1 MSFRRVQSVQRVQS
15 LIKPLIAAALITAT
29 LAGCA
34 PIILGGAA
42 TGALVATDRRSV
54 GAQTEDREIQ
64 VKAEAN
70 IANTLTD
77 DAVHVNVTVFN
88 RRVLLT
94 GEVPNDATK
103 QAAVNI
109 VKQISNVRGI
119 VDELAIGPKSS
130 FGSRSND
137 AWITSKVKANLIN
150 TKEISAN
157 VFKVVTERGDVYLMG
172 LVSQEEGTI
181 GANVASRIDGVQ
193 KVVKLYE
200 YVKPEEAQRL
210 STEAE
215 KNPAPVQDDANAA
228 TVTTTPIGNDTVTAK
243 PLSSPAPISEGPV
256 KPGPSNKTG
265 N

>member
-1 MSFRRVQSVQRVQS
+1 MSFQRVQGVV
-15 LIKPLIAAALITAT
+15 KPLVAAALIAAAL
-29 LAGCA
+29 AGCA
-34 PIILGGAA
+34 PLILGGAA

-94 GEVPNDATK
+94 GEVPNEASK

-119 VDELAIGPKSS
+119 VDELAIAPKSS

-137 AWITSKVKANLIN
+137 TWITSKVKANLIN

-172 LVSQEEGTI
+172 LVSPEEGTI

-210 STEAE
+210 STEAQ
-215 KNPAPVQDDANAA
+215 KNPAPAQPDDSSAA
-228 TVTTTPIGNDTVTAK
+228 TVTTTPIGNDTVTAR

-256 KPGPSNKTG
+256 KPGPSTKTG

>member
-1 MSFRRVQSVQRVQS
+1 MSFQRV
-15 LIKPLIAAALITAT
+15 IKPLAAAALIVAT
-29 LAGCA
+29 LGGCV
-34 PIILGGAA
+34 PILLGGAA

-94 GEVPNDATK
+94 GEVPDEKTK
-103 QAAVNI
+103 QRAMDI
-109 VKQISNVRGI
+109 VKQINNVRGI
-119 VDELAIGPKSS
+119 VDEIAIAPKSS
-130 FGSRSND
+130 LGSRSND

-172 LVSQEEGTI
+172 LVSEEEGRI

-193 KVVKLYE
+193 KVIKLYE

-210 STEAE
+210 STEAA
-215 KNPAPVQDDANAA
+215 KNPAPVQADDSNAA

-256 KPGPSNKTG
+256 KPGPSTKTG

>member
-1 MSFRRVQSVQRVQS
+1 MSFQRVV
-15 LIKPLIAAALITAT
+15 KPLAAAALIVAT
-29 LAGCA
+29 LGGCA

-94 GEVPNDATK
+94 GEVPDDKSK
-103 QAAVNI
+103 QRAVDI

-119 VDELAIGPKSS
+119 VDEIAIGPKSS

-157 VFKVVTERGDVYLMG
+157 VFKVVTERGDVYLLG
-172 LVSQEEGTI
+172 LVSEEEGRI
-181 GANVASRIDGVQ
+181 AANVASRIDGVQ
-193 KVVKLYE
+193 KVIKLYE

-215 KNPAPVQDDANAA
+215 KNPAPAQVDDANAA
-228 TVTTTPIGNDTVTAK
+228 TVTTTPIGTDTVTAK

-256 KPGPSNKTG
+256 KPGPSTRTG

>member
-1 MSFRRVQSVQRVQS
+1 MSFQRVV
-15 LIKPLIAAALITAT
+15 KPLAAAALIAAT

-94 GEVPNDATK
+94 GEVPSEASK
-103 QAAVNI
+103 QAALNI
-109 VKQISNVRGI
+109 VRQISNVRGI

-157 VFKVVTERGDVYLMG
+157 VFKVVTERGEVFLMG
-172 LVSQEEGTI
+172 LVSPEEGTI
-181 GANVASRIDGVQ
+181 AANVASRVDGVQ

-210 STEAE
+210 STEAA
-215 KNPAPVQDDANAA
+215 KNPAPAQADDTGAA

-243 PLSSPAPISEGPV
+243 PLSTPAPISEGPV

>member
-1 MSFRRVQSVQRVQS
+1 MSFQRVV
-15 LIKPLIAAALITAT
+15 KPLAAAALIAAT

-94 GEVPNDATK
+94 GEVPNEASK
-103 QAAVNI
+103 QAALNI
-109 VKQISNVRGI
+109 VRQISNVRGI
-119 VDELAIGPKSS
+119 VDEIAIGPKSS

-157 VFKVVTERGDVYLMG
+157 VFKVVTERGEVFQLG
-172 LVSQEEGTI
+172 LVSPEEGTI
-181 GANVASRIDGVQ
+181 AANVASRIDGVQ

-210 STEAE
+210 STEAAN
-215 KNPAPVQDDANAA
+215 NPAPAQPDDANAA
-228 TVTTTPIGNDTVTAK
+228 TVTTTPIGTDTVTAK

-256 KPGPSNKTG
+256 KPGPSTKTG

>member
-1 MSFRRVQSVQRVQS
+1 MNFQRVV
-15 LIKPLIAAALITAT
+15 KPLAAAALIAAT

-64 VKAEAN
+64 IKAEAN
-70 IANTLTD
+70 TANNLP
-77 DAVHVNVTVFN
+77 DAAHVNVTVFN

-94 GEVPNDATK
+94 GEVPNDASK
-103 QAAVNI
+103 QRAVEI

-119 VDELAIGPKSS
+119 VDELAIGPASS

-157 VFKVVTERGDVYLMG
+157 VFKVVTERGDVYLLG
-172 LVSQEEGTI
+172 LVSEEEGRI
-181 GANVASRIDGVQ
+181 AANVTSRIDGVQ
-193 KVVKLYE
+193 KVIKLYE
-200 YVKPEEAQRL
+200 YIKPEEAQRL
-210 STEAE
+210 STEAS
-215 KNPAPVQDDANAA
+215 KNPAPVTDDSSAA
-228 TVTTTPIGNDTVTAK
+228 AVTTTPIDTETVTAK
-243 PLSSPAPISEGPV
+243 PLASPAPISDAPI

-265 N
+265 D

>member
-1 MSFRRVQSVQRVQS
+1 MSFQRVV
-15 LIKPLIAAALITAT
+15 KPLAAAALIVAT
-29 LAGCA
+29 LGGCA

-94 GEVPNDATK
+94 GEVPDDKSK
-103 QAAVNI
+103 QRAVDI
-109 VKQISNVRGI
+109 VRQISNVRGI
-119 VDELAIGPKSS
+119 VDEIAIGPKSS

-172 LVSQEEGTI
+172 LVSEEEGRI
-181 GANVASRIDGVQ
+181 AANVASRIDGVQ
-193 KVVKLYE
+193 KVIKLYE

-210 STEAE
+210 STEAQ
-215 KNPAPVQDDANAA
+215 KNPAPAQADDANAA

-256 KPGPSNKTG
+256 KPGPSTKTG

>member
-1 MSFRRVQSVQRVQS
+1 MSFQRVV
-15 LIKPLIAAALITAT
+15 KPLAAAALIAAT

-70 IANTLTD
+70 IANNLP
-77 DAVHVNVTVFN
+77 DAAHVNVTVFN

-94 GEVPNDATK
+94 GEVPNDASK
-103 QAAVNI
+103 QRAVEI

-119 VDELAIGPKSS
+119 VDEMAIGPASS

-157 VFKVVTERGDVYLMG
+157 VFKVVTERGEVFLMG
-172 LVSQEEGTI
+172 LVSEEEGRI
-181 GANVASRIDGVQ
+181 AANVASRIDGVQ

-215 KNPAPVQDDANAA
+215 KNPAPVQEGDANAA

-243 PLSSPAPISEGPV
+243 PLSSPAPISDAPI

>member
-1 MSFRRVQSVQRVQS
+1 MRLQRV
-15 LIKPLIAAALITAT
+15 IKPLAAAALITAT

-70 IANTLTD
+70 IANNLPD
-77 DAVHVNVTVFN
+77 QAHVNVTSFN

-94 GEVPNDATK
+94 GEVPNDASK
-103 QAAVNI
+103 QRAVEI
-109 VKQISNVRGI
+109 VKEISNVRGI
-119 VDELAIGPKSS
+119 VDELAVQGASS

-137 AWITSKVKANLIN
+137 AWITSKVKGNLIN

-157 VFKVVTERGDVYLMG
+157 VFKVVTERGEVYLMG
-172 LVSQEEGTI
+172 LVSPDEGAIAAGVT
-181 GANVASRIDGVQ
+181 SRIDGVQ

-210 STEAE
+210 STEAS
-215 KNPAPVQDDANAA
+215 KNPAPSQDDDAA
-228 TVTTTPIGNDTVTAK
+228 AVTTTPIGNDTVTAK
-243 PLSSPAPISEGPV
+243 PLTGPAPISDAPI
-256 KPGPSNKTG
+256 KPGPSAGKTG

>member
-1 MSFRRVQSVQRVQS
+1 MNFQRVV
-15 LIKPLIAAALITAT
+15 KPLAAAALIVAT
-29 LAGCA
+29 LGGCA

-42 TGALVATDRRSV
+42 TGALIATDRRSV

-70 IANTLTD
+70 IANTLP
-77 DAVHVNVTVFN
+77 DAAHVNVTVFN

-94 GEVPNDATK
+94 GEVPNDASK
-103 QAAVNI
+103 QRAVEI
-109 VKQISNVRGI
+109 VKDISNVRGI
-119 VDELAIGPKSS
+119 VDELALGPASS

-157 VFKVVTERGDVYLMG
+157 VFKVVTERGDVYLLG
-172 LVSQEEGTI
+172 LVSEEEGRI
-181 GANVASRIDGVQ
+181 AANVTSRIDGVQ
-193 KVVKLYE
+193 KVIKLYE

-210 STEAE
+210 STEAQ
-215 KNPAPVQDDANAA
+215 KSPAPVTDDSSAA
-228 TVTTTPIGNDTVTAK
+228 TVTTTPITTDTVTAK
-243 PLSSPAPISEGPV
+243 PLSSPAPISDAPV

>member
-1 MSFRRVQSVQRVQS
+1 MNFQRVV
-15 LIKPLIAAALITAT
+15 KPLAAAALIAAT

-64 VKAEAN
+64 IKAEAN
-70 IANTLTD
+70 TANNLP
-77 DAVHVNVTVFN
+77 DAAHVNVTVFN

-94 GEVPNDATK
+94 GEVP
-103 QAAVNI
+103 
-109 VKQISNVRGI
+109 
-119 VDELAIGPKSS
+119 
-130 FGSRSND
+130 ND

-157 VFKVVTERGDVYLMG
+157 VFKVVTERGDVYLLG
-172 LVSQEEGTI
+172 LVSEEEGRI
-181 GANVASRIDGVQ
+181 AANVTSRIDGVQ
-193 KVVKLYE
+193 KVIKLYE
-200 YVKPEEAQRL
+200 YIKPEEAQRL
-210 STEAE
+210 STEAS
-215 KNPAPVQDDANAA
+215 KNPAPVTDDSSAA
-228 TVTTTPIGNDTVTAK
+228 AVTTTPIDTETVTAK
-243 PLSSPAPISEGPV
+243 PLSSPAPISDAPI

>member
-1 MSFRRVQSVQRVQS
+1 MSFQRVV
-15 LIKPLIAAALITAT
+15 KPLAAAALIAAT

-70 IANTLTD
+70 IANNLP
-77 DAVHVNVTVFN
+77 DAAHVNVTVFN

-94 GEVPNDATK
+94 GEVPNDASK
-103 QAAVNI
+103 QRAVEI

-119 VDELAIGPKSS
+119 VDEMAIGPASS

-157 VFKVVTERGDVYLMG
+157 VFKVVTERGEVFLMG
-172 LVSQEEGTI
+172 LVSEEEGRI
-181 GANVASRIDGVQ
+181 AANVASRIDGVQ

-215 KNPAPVQDDANAA
+215 KNPAPVQEGDANAA

-243 PLSSPAPISEGPV
+243 PLSSPAPISDAPI
-256 KPGPSNKTG
+256 KPGPSNRTG

>member
-1 MSFRRVQSVQRVQS
+1 MSFQRAV
-15 LIKPLIAAALITAT
+15 KPLAAAALIAAT

-64 VKAEAN
+64 VKSEAN
-70 IANTLTD
+70 IANNLP
-77 DAVHVNVTVFN
+77 DAAHVNVTVFN

-94 GEVPNDATK
+94 GEVPNDASK
-103 QAAVNI
+103 QRAVEI

-119 VDELAIGPKSS
+119 VDELALGPASS

-172 LVSQEEGTI
+172 LVSEEEGRI
-181 GANVASRIDGVQ
+181 AANVASRIDGVQ

-215 KNPAPVQDDANAA
+215 KNPAPVQEGDAGA

-243 PLSSPAPISEGPV
+243 PLSSPAPISDAPV
-256 KPGPSNKTG
+256 KPGPSSKTG